1 MVRLVCSACQKGFD
15 AQTSDVLPF
24 CSVRCQQ
31 IDLGRWLDERHG
43 LPWEAEDAADS
54 EYIEP

>member
-1 MVRLVCSACQKGFD
+1 MVRLICSTCQKEFD
-15 AQTSDVLPF
+15 SQTSDVLPF

-31 IDLGRWLDERHG
+31 IDLGRWLDEQHG
-43 LPWEAEDAADS
+43 VPWEAEDAADA